1 MRIRPADP
9 CEVDTLARLWHD
21 GWQDAHAKIL
31 PAALARIRTLGNFRE
46 RLQAALAHVRVG
58 EVEGAAAGFCIVE
71 GDELYQLFVS
81 PHARGTG
88 LAAALVADAE
98 ARMATAGVGAA
109 WLACAIGNQRAAHFY
124 EKCGWRLAG
133 NMINPLPTPDGVF
146 ELEVWR
152 FEKRLGDGLAEA
164 H

>member
-9 CEVDTLARLWHD
+9 REVDALARLWHD
-21 GWQDAHAKIL
+21 GWQDAHAAIL
-31 PAALARIRTLGNFRE
+31 PAALARIRTPENFRE
-46 RLQAALAHVRVG
+46 RLQAALARVRVG
-58 EVEGAAAGFCIVE
+58 EVDGSAAGFCIVE

-98 ARMATAGVGAA
+98 ARMAAAGVGSA
-109 WLACAIGNQRAAHFY
+109 WLACAIGNDRAARFY
-124 EKCGWRLAG
+124 EKCGWRRAG
-133 NMINPLPTPDGVF
+133 DMISRLPVPGGVF

-152 FEKRLGDGLAEA
+152 FEKRLAS
-164 H
+164 